1 MALPD
6 DRRVAVIGLSFRFPG
21 ADTPHDLWRLVRG
34 GENHIRRF
42 TAAELAAAGATAEDC
57 RSPEFVGASGVL
69 EDVASFDA
77 PFFGMSAREATL
89 TDPQQRMFLECAHHA
104 LENAG
109 YPRERG
115 GARTGVFA
123 ATGYHL
129 YSLHTYLLN
138 NVLPGQTGD
147 DWVTRM
153 QTTVGN
159 YADFTATRTA
169 FRLGLTGPAVNVQT
183 ACSSSLV
190 AVQLAAQS
198 VVTGDCDI
206 ALAGAA
212 AVHVPQAL
220 GYRYVKGSIL
230 SKSGRLR
237 PFDAGADGTVGG
249 MGVAAVVLKRLDRA
263 LADGDT
269 VHGVIRGWGVRNDGA
284 DKAGFTAPTVS
295 GQRATIRRALDVA
308 GVGAE
313 TIGYLETHGTGTFK
327 GDPIEFEGALLAH
340 RDDTDRTGY
349 CALGSTKANIGHLDV
364 CSGLAS
370 LIKTLLVLRHGE
382 IPPMA
387 GYSRPNPALPLD
399 GSPFYIPTE
408 VRPWP
413 EQDGPRRAGVTSLG
427 VGGTNVHLVVEQAP
441 PPAPRPTGTAPAPGL
456 LLVSG
461 RSREALVANA
471 AALRDQVRAH
481 PGTALED
488 VVTTASAGRSHGR
501 HRLTVRGT
509 DPAAFADAL
518 DTWLAEPDAA
528 TGLAEPDAATGTEP
542 VRSGSGTPAGAA
554 VATEVPAGPAAD
566 IAFQFSGQGS
576 SYPGMAAD
584 LYERFSPARDALR
597 HCDRLHR
604 DLYGTSLLDPLLGT
618 VPAEQRP
625 LPDGP
630 DGIRDT
636 ATVQPALFA
645 LQYAVVRLWH
655 AAGVTPALVAGH
667 SVGEYAALC
676 AAGALPVEDG
686 LRLAAERGRLMQRLC
701 APGGMVAVLGDRETA
716 RLFAAEVPGIS
727 LAVVNGER
735 NHVLAGDAD
744 AVDRLC
750 KLLADRGQLHERL
763 PVDRAFHTALME
775 PALEPLRAVAAG
787 ITLRPTTVPF
797 LSGVDGRLHPAG
809 WTPDAEYILRQTREP
824 VRFDTVLREIGH
836 HGPAAVLEIGPHTT
850 LSGLARRAV
859 PGLTAVPTL
868 RRGAGEDPLW
878 SAAAAL
884 HGAGCDID
892 WETLLEG
899 CGGRRIPLP
908 GYRFQHRT
916 YWTGPEPV
924 LDRAGASA
932 RASEGNAVVQDK
944 ASVERVLRH
953 VIELS
958 AQHLGYEQDA
968 ISATTSFFD
977 LGADS
982 LQMIQVLRELEETHR
997 VKVSMRE
1004 LFEEASTPGLLAELI
1019 ADRTGDGA
1027 APAGAGHATARPS
1040 AEADALSAA
1049 PPASP
1054 VAPLNGA
1061 STVVPAPAP
1070 EPVAPAVPAFPA
1082 SGASAEPAAPAASA
1096 EPAVPAASAEP
1107 AVPAASAERIV
1118 PAAPAAY
1125 AEPAAG
1131 PDGSAAPV
1139 TRAELENL
1147 ARQLQQLTGIQ
1158 RTMLVQISQ
1167 LTQLIAERQPAVQPA
1182 GELTDGQVQR

>member
-21 ADTPHDLWRLVRG
+21 ADTPHDFWRLVRG

-42 TAAELAAAGATAEDC
+42 TGAELAAAGATAEDC

-77 PFFGMSAREATL
+77 PFFGMSARESTL

-123 ATGYHL
+123 ATGYLL

-269 VHGVIRGWGVRNDGA
+269 VHGVIRGWGVLNDGA

-295 GQRATIRRALDVA
+295 GQHATIRRALDVA

-340 RDDTDRTGY
+340 RDDTDRSGY

-441 PPAPRPTGTAPAPGL
+441 QPTPRPVGTAPAPGL

-471 AALRDQVRAH
+471 EALRDHVRAH
-481 PGTALED
+481 PGAAVED

-518 DTWLAEPDAA
+518 DAWLAEPDAA
-528 TGLAEPDAATGTEP
+528 TDTEP
-542 VRSGSGTPAGAA
+542 PGSTSGTPARAA
-554 VATEVPAGPAAD
+554 VATEVPAGTAAD

-576 SYPGMAAD
+576 PYPGMAVD
-584 LYERFSPARDALR
+584 LYERFSPVRDALR

-618 VPAEQRP
+618 VRPDQRP
-625 LPDGP
+625 LADGP
-630 DGIRDT
+630 GGIWDT

-645 LQYAVVRLWH
+645 LQYAVVRLWQ

-686 LRLAAERGRLMQRLC
+686 LRLAAERGRLMQRHC

-763 PVDRAFHTALME
+763 PVERAFHTALME
-775 PALEPLRAVAAG
+775 PVLEPLRAVAAG
-787 ITLRPTTVPF
+787 IVLRPTTVPF

-809 WTPDAEYILRQTREP
+809 WTPDTEYILRQTREP
-824 VRFDTVLREIGH
+824 VRFDTVLRGIGR

-859 PGLTAVPTL
+859 PGLAAVPTL
-868 RRGAGEDPLW
+868 RRGAGPDPLW

-884 HGAGCDID
+884 HGAGRDID

-932 RASEGNAVVQDK
+932 RASEGNAVVQNK

-1019 ADRTGDGA
+1019 SDRAGAGA
-1027 APAGAGHATARPS
+1027 APDGAGHPTARPS
-1040 AEADALSAA
+1040 AEADALST
-1049 PPASP
+1049 ASPVAP
-1054 VAPLNGA
+1054 VAPLNGE

-1070 EPVAPAVPAFPA
+1070 EPVAPAVPAFPS
-1082 SGASAEPAAPAASA
+1082 SGASAEPAVPVAAEPAAS
-1096 EPAVPAASAEP
+1096 
-1107 AVPAASAERIV
+1107 
-1118 PAAPAAY
+1118 

-1167 LTQLIAERQPAVQPA
+1167 LTQLLAERQPAVQPT
-1182 GELTDGQVQR
+1182 GELTDGRVQR

>member
-21 ADTPHDLWRLVRG
+21 ADTPHDFWRLVRG

-42 TAAELAAAGATAEDC
+42 TGAELAAAGATPEDC

-123 ATGYHL
+123 ATGYLL

-269 VHGVIRGWGVRNDGA
+269 VHGVIRGWGVLNDGA
-284 DKAGFTAPTVS
+284 DKAAFTAPTVS
-295 GQRATIRRALDVA
+295 GQRAAIRRALDVA

-340 RDDTDRTGY
+340 RDDTDRSGY

-387 GYSRPNPALPLD
+387 GYARPNPALPLD

-441 PPAPRPTGTAPAPGL
+441 PPPPRPTGTAPAPGL

-471 AALRDQVRAH
+471 AALRDHVRAH
-481 PGTALED
+481 PGTPMAD

-518 DTWLAEPDAA
+518 DAW
-528 TGLAEPDAATGTEP
+528 LAEPDAATGTEP
-542 VRSGSGTPAGAA
+542 VRPTSGTPARA
-554 VATEVPAGPAAD
+554 VATEVPAGTAPD

-576 SYPGMAAD
+576 PYPGMAAD
-584 LYERFSPARDALR
+584 LYERFSPVRDAL
-597 HCDRLHR
+597 HSCDRLHR

-618 VPAEQRP
+618 VRPGQRP

-630 DGIRDT
+630 GGIWDT

-645 LQYAVVRLWH
+645 LQYAVVRLWR

-686 LRLAAERGRLMQRLC
+686 LRLAAERGRLMQRHC
-701 APGGMVAVLGDRETA
+701 APGGMAAVLGDRETA

-763 PVDRAFHTALME
+763 PVDRAFHTDLIE
-775 PALEPLRAVAAG
+775 PVLEPLRAVAAG
-787 ITLRPTTVPF
+787 IALRPTTVPF

-809 WTPDAEYILRQTREP
+809 WTPDVEYILRQTREP

-859 PGLTAVPTL
+859 PGLAAVPTL
-868 RRGAGEDPLW
+868 RRGAGPDALW
-878 SAAAAL
+878 GAAAAL
-884 HGAGCDID
+884 HGAGRDID

-924 LDRAGASA
+924 LGRAGASA
-932 RASEGNAVVQDK
+932 RASEGNAVVQNK

-1027 APAGAGHATARPS
+1027 APAGPGHATARPS
-1040 AEADALSAA
+1040 GETDALSAA
-1049 PPASP
+1049 PPAP
-1054 VAPLNGA
+1054 PGAPLNGA
-1061 STVVPAPAP
+1061 GPVVPASAA
-1070 EPVAPAVPAFPA
+1070 EPVAPAVPEFAA
-1082 SGASAEPAAPAASA
+1082 SGAFA
-1096 EPAVPAASAEP
+1096 EPAVPVVSAEP
-1107 AVPAASAERIV
+1107 VV

-1125 AEPAAG
+1125 AEPAGDA
-1131 PDGSAAPV
+1131 DGSAAPV

-1182 GELTDGQVQR
+1182 VQPTDGQVQR